1 MTRQGDSRTARWHL
15 PGTDNHQHQHQ
26 EEQEEQEGER
36 DTPTRQ
42 PRRRHHH
49 GRNRDPPHADA
60 ARSNTN
66 TRCDMHCASTAMMS
80 MAAVVHVAVRCLCLC
95 PWEGRANAPFAYFYV
110 DTSPSGHSPVS
121 ARPRRPRLDP
131 RHQQQQQHHHHHH
144 TGMRLPTL
152 PDAMSA
158 LPRLPCPAAHPLRS
172 PGSCVL
178 RPASRSTCLQYA
190 SPVLDGFDAGAR
202 PLR

>member
-1 MTRQGDSRTARWHL
+1 MHHL
-15 PGTDNHQHQHQ
+15 PIFMWT
-26 EEQEEQEGER
+26 
-36 DTPTRQ
+36 
-42 PRRRHHH
+42 
-49 GRNRDPPHADA
+49 PPHLAI
-60 ARSNTN
+60 
-66 TRCDMHCASTAMMS
+66 HQ
-80 MAAVVHVAVRCLCLC
+80 
-95 PWEGRANAPFAYFYV
+95 
-110 DTSPSGHSPVS
+110 S
-121 ARPRRPRLDP
+121 ALGPGALDPP

-152 PDAMSA
+152 PDAMPA